1 MSEDIQQKVGRAY
14 LFSCNEEKFG
24 YNKRRLMAA
33 KPETTESPL
42 LLKVETAERREVKM
56 ESPLFYIV
64 PPLLVLAVF
73 VYCMVATPDVPAS
86 PAAKPAAAAARQD
99 TLDMDDF
106 SDEELNVDDA
116 AEEDAE
122 N

>member
-1 MSEDIQQKVGRAY
+1 
-14 LFSCNEEKFG
+14 
-24 YNKRRLMAA
+24 MAA

-73 VYCMVATPDVPAS
+73 VYCMVATPDVPAT
-86 PAAKPAAAAARQD
+86 PAAQPAAAAARQD